1 MTKRIKVRF
10 NLGRGPNY
18 LKWKVSYPNGEVMY
32 YHPTG
37 TQLTMKGCTLKNNK
51 SAAQKIFRGET
62 NKTVCAWV
70 LCEGIDIKF
79 DNFEQHDLG
88 KSPRLKYNPRIAP
101 SWMIEYTHMHHSD
114 IRVDNEYFNQIS
126 SVDYRLFIT
135 KI

>member
-1 MTKRIKVRF
+1 
-10 NLGRGPNY
+10 
-18 LKWKVSYPNGEVMY
+18 MY

-88 KSPRLKYNPRIAP
+88 KSPRLKYNPRVAP

-126 SVDYRLFIT
+126 SVDFRLFIT